1 MYLSSTT
8 EHSHSKYLNLKICIY
23 ASFFKH
29 VLSQIKT
36 IDKKTKRK
44 MILVEEDIGVSGFY
58 FMVNC
63 LEDEDIGVFDF
74 YFVCAHIK

>member
-1 MYLSSTT
+1 
-8 EHSHSKYLNLKICIY
+8 
-23 ASFFKH
+23 
-29 VLSQIKT
+29 
-36 IDKKTKRK
+36 

-63 LEDEDIGVFDF
+63 LEDEDIDVFDF